1 MSEIVSIARSSSNA
15 VRSHGFPVLE
25 TGNLSFPDGRYAVGF
40 RPGEDRA
47 SFVLE
52 HRIEGAPLISRLLQ
66 DKIARYVCAVS
77 SPMSSYRQTHVS
89 STSPQRVQWD
99 TEDLGEPP
107 LFTPMIVSGASCEL
121 RLDRSQ
127 DGVHEIWHDKRIV
140 FEKGSR
146 IALGP
151 VVQLRSSIL
160 QLLSFHANRELEDGR
175 FVVVA
180 EMEEG
185 FRFRVDLNPRL
196 HAFLKYTSK
205 DSTRDHIMTHI
216 VTACLSFL
224 QRDFVTDDDDDGGW
238 KSYRNLLAFADFL
251 KDRNLPHW
259 TDEEFRP
266 EQVSTALY
274 PHTVPQDHDGE
285 EA

>member
-1 MSEIVSIARSSSNA
+1 MSEIASIARSSSNA

-25 TGNLSFPDGRYAVGF
+25 TGNLSFPDGRYTVDF

-47 SFVLE
+47 YFELK
-52 HRIEGAPLISRLLQ
+52 HQIKGAPLISRLLRNE
-66 DKIARYVCAVS
+66 IAHYVCAVS

-89 STSPQRVQWD
+89 NTSSQRVQWD

-107 LFTPMIVSGASCEL
+107 LFTPMIVSVASCEL
-121 RLDRSQ
+121 RLDRRR
-127 DGVHEIWHDKRIV
+127 DGVHEIWHDKRVV

-146 IALGP
+146 LALGP

-160 QLLSFHANRELEDGR
+160 QLLSLHATRELEDGR
-175 FVVVA
+175 FVVDA
-180 EMEEG
+180 EMQEG
-185 FRFRVDLNPRL
+185 FRFRVNLNPRL
-196 HAFLKYTSK
+196 HQFLKYAGK
-205 DSTRDHIMTHI
+205 EGTRENIMTHI
-216 VTACLSFL
+216 VTACLSLL
-224 QRDFVTDDDDDGGW
+224 QRDFTDDDDDSGW

-274 PHTVPQDHDGE
+274 PHTLPQKHDGE